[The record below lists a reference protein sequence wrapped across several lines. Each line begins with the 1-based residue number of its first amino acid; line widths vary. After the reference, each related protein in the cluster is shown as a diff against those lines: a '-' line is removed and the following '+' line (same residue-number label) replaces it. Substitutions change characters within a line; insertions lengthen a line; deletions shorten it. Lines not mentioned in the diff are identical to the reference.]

1 MRLFGTAA
9 LADFLGD
16 FVVYRNLEP
25 VDPRL
30 PRFAEV
36 ARALDLPP
44 GPAPRKA
51 DLDYARVIAHILE
64 AAQALVHPGVRLKR
78 ILYLGDTRLLDSTA
92 FRNLKAVMEVPG
104 WAFIASEDLK
114 APARLEREG
123 DLFVANRWRAVEDVL
138 AFLAA
143 QDFPLDEATALIV
156 DMDKT
161 AIGARGRNDKAID
174 QARVAAIWK
183 TVEGALGDAF
193 QPEAFQEAYDTLNQP
208 RYHPFTADN
217 QDYLAYICL
226 MVSAGLYDLRSLLD
240 DVAAGRLTT
249 FAQFIAQMDALLQGR
264 PEDGVLEVHRQVW
277 ARVRQGDPTPFK
289 AFRRNEYLE
298 TVARM
303 GHIAEPAS
311 AEDLLRREIVVTQE
325 IREAAEECR
334 ASGALL
340 FGLTDKPDEA
350 SMPTE
355 HLAAQGFVPLHRVR
369 THAVGED
376 E

>member
-9 LADFLGD
+9 LSDFLGD
-16 FVVYRNLEP
+16 LVIYRNLEP
-25 VDPRL
+25 VDSRL

-36 ARALDLPP
+36 ARTLGLPP
-44 GPAPRKA
+44 WPAPRKS
-51 DLDYARVIAHILE
+51 DLDYARVIARILE
-64 AAQALVHPGVRLKR
+64 AAQALVHPGVRLQR

-92 FRNLKAVMEVPG
+92 FRNLKAVMDLPG

-114 APARLEREG
+114 APPRLEQDD
-123 DLFVANRWRAVEDVL
+123 DLFVANRWGAVEDFF
-138 AFLAA
+138 AFLTARG
-143 QDFPLDEATALIV
+143 FPLDEATAVIV

-161 AIGARGRNDKAID
+161 AIGARGRNDKMID
-174 QARVAAIWK
+174 QARVSAIWK

-193 QPEAFQEAYDTLNQP
+193 QPEVFQEAYDTLNQP

-226 MVSAGLYDLRSLLD
+226 MLSAGLYDLRSLLD
-240 DVAAGRLTT
+240 DLASGRMAT
-249 FAQFIAQMDALLQGR
+249 FGQFIAWMDDLLRGR

-277 ARVRQGDPTPFK
+277 TRVRLGDPTPFK
-289 AFRRNEYLE
+289 AFRHNEYLE

-303 GHIAEPAS
+303 GCVAEPVS
-311 AEDLLRREIVVTQE
+311 AEDLLRKEIVVTE
-325 IREAAEECR
+325 EVREAAERCR

-350 SMPTE
+350 SIPTGD
-355 HLAAQGFVPLHRVR
+355 LAARGFVPLHRVR
-369 THAVGED
+369 THAVGGTV
-376 E
+376 